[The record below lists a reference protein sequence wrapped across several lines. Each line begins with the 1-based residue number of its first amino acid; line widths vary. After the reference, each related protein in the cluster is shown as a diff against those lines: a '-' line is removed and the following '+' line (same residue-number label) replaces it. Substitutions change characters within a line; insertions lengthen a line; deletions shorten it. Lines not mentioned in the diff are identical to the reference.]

1 MTVVQESNKMVPID
15 YYLSL
20 TNSTRLWFFE
30 MGLVVQKY
38 GGTSVGSIDR
48 IMNVARRAVA
58 TQKSGNQVVVVL
70 SAMSG
75 ETDRL
80 ISLANEIDHEHNRRE
95 HDVLVSSGEQVSI
108 SLMAMAIETLK
119 VKAIS
124 YLGSQVTIITDS
136 DHSRARIMDIDGSR
150 IKKSL
155 DQGLIV
161 VVAGFQGV
169 DEDGEITTLGRGGSD
184 TSAVAIATALKADVC
199 EIYTDV
205 DGIYTTDP
213 NICKQA
219 RKLNKISYDEMLE
232 LASLGAKVLQIRS
245 VEFAQKYSI
254 PIHVRSSFS
263 DSQGTIVC
271 KEEKGMEQAIVSGV
285 AYNKNEAKI
294 TICGIP
300 DRPGIAASIFSAIA
314 AQGIVVD
321 MIIQNISAEGLT
333 DLTFTVP
340 KLDYDLALTS
350 LQKINQEIG
359 ARDINGDRHI
369 AKVSIVGIGMR
380 THANVAGRMFSVLA
394 RENINIMMISTSE
407 IKVSCVIAEKY
418 TELAVRVLHHEFEL
432 NKETKIEG

>member
-1 MTVVQESNKMVPID
+1 
-15 YYLSL
+15 
-20 TNSTRLWFFE
+20 

-38 GGTSVGSIDR
+38 GGTSVGSIER
-48 IMNVARRAVA
+48 IKNVARRVVA
-58 TQKSGNQVVVVL
+58 TKKRGDQVVVVL

-80 ISLANEIDHEHNRRE
+80 ISLANEIDPEHNQRE
-95 HDVLVSSGEQVSI
+95 YDVLVSSGEQVSI
-108 SLMAMAIETLK
+108 SLLAMAIETLGE
-119 VKAIS
+119 KAIS
-124 YLGSQVTIITDS
+124 YLGSQITIRTDN

-150 IKKSL
+150 IRNSL
-155 DQGLIV
+155 DKDSIV

-169 DEDGEITTLGRGGSD
+169 DAHGNITTLGRGGSD
-184 TSAVAIATALKADVC
+184 TSAVAVATALSADVC

-213 NICKQA
+213 NICNQA
-219 RKLNKISYDEMLE
+219 RKLDRISYDEMLE

-245 VEFAQKYSI
+245 VEFAQKYGM

-263 DSQGTIVC
+263 DNQGTIVC
-271 KEEKGMEQAIVSGV
+271 KEEENMEQAIVSGV

-294 TICGIP
+294 TVCGIP
-300 DRPGIAASIFSAIA
+300 DRPGIASSIFSAIA
-314 AQGIVVD
+314 NQGIVVD
-321 MIIQNISAEGLT
+321 MIIQNISAEELT

-340 KLDYDLALTS
+340 TLDYDTALKS
-350 LQKINQEIG
+350 LLEINQEIG
-359 ARDINGDRHI
+359 ARDINGDKNI

-380 THANVAGRMFSVLA
+380 THANVAGRMFSALA

-418 TELAVRVLHHEFEL
+418 TELAVRVLHQEFEL
-432 NKETKIEG
+432 AEKTRIEGL